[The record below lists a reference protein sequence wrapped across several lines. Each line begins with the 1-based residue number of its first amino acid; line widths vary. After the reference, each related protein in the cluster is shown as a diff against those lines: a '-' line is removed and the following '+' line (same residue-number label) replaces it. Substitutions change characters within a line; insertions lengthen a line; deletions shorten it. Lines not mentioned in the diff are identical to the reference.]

1 MTSTPLL
8 DTIQIPADLRELDRK
23 QLPQLARELR
33 DFLVDSVSQ
42 TGGQA
47 GREGGFD
54 ALLDVR
60 HPGQE
65 IGISHARG
73 PVA

>member
-42 TGGQA
+42 TGGHRHLSE
-47 GREGGFD
+47 GRRLANGGGPWRKD
-54 ALLDVR
+54 ATPALYR
-60 HPGQE
+60 Q
-65 IGISHARG
+65 S
-73 PVA
+73 